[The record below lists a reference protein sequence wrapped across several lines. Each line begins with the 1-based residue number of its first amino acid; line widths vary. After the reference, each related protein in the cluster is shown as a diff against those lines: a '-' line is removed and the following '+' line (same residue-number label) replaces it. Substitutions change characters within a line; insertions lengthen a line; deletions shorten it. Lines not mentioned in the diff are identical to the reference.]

1 MRIILVFICGLV
13 LVGCS
18 SNNIAKNKTTIS
30 SNMEFLKINEKVC
43 GEYKS
48 TDDKIYGCGTSS
60 SKSFELAKA
69 KSLLNAKVIVSDSL
83 SNSLIK
89 NESQTIKEDT
99 KTGISKTYDSS
110 EVAQIFETSLNQYKI
125 VYDINTEF
133 FYLFLS
139 GAVLNLLIHPLIV
152 GVISLQDYN

>member
-1 MRIILVFICGLV
+1 MRIILVFLFGLV

-18 SNNIAKNKTTIS
+18 SNNIAKNKTTIT

-43 GEYKS
+43 SQYKS

-60 SKSFELAKA
+60 SKSFELAKSKA
-69 KSLLNAKVIVSDSL
+69 LLQAKVIVSDSL

-125 VYDINTEF
+125 VYDKTF
-133 FYLFLS
+133 VQGGKYRSF
-139 GAVLNLLIHPLIV
+139 IV
-152 GVISLQDYN
+152 IEYKLDT